1 VAPLS
6 PVMAQILATEKVT
19 GDRGVLGSRRRVF
32 GANGR
37 VRVVELSGGAV
48 GIRLR
53 LPYRQLNAARP

>member
-1 VAPLS
+1 
-6 PVMAQILATEKVT
+6 MAQILATEKVT